1 MKKTLLATAILS
13 YLVSTTAGAV
23 TIYDADGTALKL
35 GGRAEVRGQFGDNE
49 GTMIDAS
56 RTRIN
61 MTGETKVS
69 ETLTGFAFTE
79 YEFTSIDSEITS
91 RYLYVGLGTV
101 YGDFSY
107 GQQDTAN
114 TQISDMTDI
123 GSYYLGNQSQ
133 ISAASSKQNNT
144 FLFVST
150 FDALTVNVD
159 YQALND
165 DDIDTGF
172 GLSAIYALDFGLN
185 LGASYSSDAEDAYQA
200 TLAAAYTRDKLY
212 LAASYATGDVA
223 DDVDFDAIEIA
234 VAYQLTEQVGLLA
247 QYGNVEVADTET
259 VDAVVLEAN
268 YKFNGYLSSF
278 IAYELNEVTDDSVT
292 AGLKY
297 SF

>member
-13 YLVSTTAGAV
+13 GLVSATAGAA
-23 TIYDADGTALKL
+23 TIYDADGSKL
-35 GGRAEVRGQFGDNE
+35 SIGGRAEVRGQFGDNE
-49 GTMIDAS
+49 GTMTDKS

-61 MTGETKVS
+61 MSGETKIS

-79 YEFTSIDSEITS
+79 YEFTSIDSNIKS
-91 RYLYVGLGTV
+91 RYLYAGLATQ

-123 GSYYLGNQSQ
+123 GSYYLGNQGQ
-133 ISAASSKQNNT
+133 IDAAYSKQNNT
-144 FLFVST
+144 FLYSAS
-150 FDALTVNVD
+150 FDALTVQAD

-165 DDIDTGF
+165 EDIDTGF
-172 GLSAIYALDFGLN
+172 GLSAIYALDFGLD

-200 TLAAAYTRDKLY
+200 TIAAAYTLDKLY
-212 LAASYATGDVA
+212 VAASYATGDL
-223 DDVDFDAIEIA
+223 DESSDFDAIEIA
-234 VAYQLTEQVGLLA
+234 VAYQLNDQVGLLA
-247 QYGNVEVADTET
+247 QYGNVEAGGTDT

-268 YKFNGYLSSF
+268 YKFNGNLSSF
-278 IAYELNEVTDDSVT
+278 VAYEFNEVSDDSAT

-297 SF
+297 AF